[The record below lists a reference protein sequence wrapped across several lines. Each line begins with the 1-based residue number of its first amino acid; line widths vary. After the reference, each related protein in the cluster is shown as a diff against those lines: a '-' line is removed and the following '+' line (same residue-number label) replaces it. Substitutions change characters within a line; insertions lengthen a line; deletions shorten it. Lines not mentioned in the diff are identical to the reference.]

1 MERKVGAEAV
11 RSARCTT
18 DSTEW
23 KSASVQ
29 TDAVET
35 REDIHK
41 HGTLWWP
48 KEHNQGIVRAGE
60 KERQYRDGKRR
71 QRSITK
77 SERDVLAAPKLGW
90 LMG

>member
-1 MERKVGAEAV
+1 MLWKLARTYINTEPFEA
-11 RSARCTT
+11 
-18 DSTEW
+18 
-23 KSASVQ
+23 
-29 TDAVET
+29 T
-35 REDIHK
+35 RQ
-41 HGTLWWP
+41 LRWP

-77 SERDVLAAPKLGW
+77 SERDVPAAPKLGW